1 MESLLL
7 GLSLGLG
14 AGLAP
19 GPLLALVVR
28 ATLRHGFAAG
38 ARLAFAPL
46 LSDAPIVVVAILVLG
61 HLGDT
66 ALAALSAAGAVFV
79 AWLAWDALHE
89 RAEPTAAPSGDLR
102 RAVAVNALSP
112 HPWLFWAT
120 VGGPLVV
127 EAGGAGGAA
136 FIAGFYA
143 TLVGTKVAIAGIVE
157 AGRRRGS
164 GRRVPRALAER
175 IAAVGVIER
184 FGALNVVSAALL
196 GAASAALLADAIT
209 RLS

>member
-1 MESLLL
+1 MGELAL
-7 GLSLGLG
+7 GLSIGLG
-14 AGLAP
+14 AGLSP

-38 ARLAFAPL
+38 ARLAAAPL
-46 LSDAPIVVVAILVLG
+46 LSDAPIVVIAIVVLG

-66 ALAALSAAGAVFV
+66 VLAALSAAGAVFV

-89 RAEPTAAPSGDLR
+89 HPDAAAAPSGDLR

-127 EAGGAGGAA
+127 QAGGAGGAA
-136 FIAGFYA
+136 FIAGFYV
-143 TLVGTKVAIAGIVE
+143 TLIGTKVTIAAVVE
-157 AGRRRGS
+157 AGRRRGR
-164 GRRVPRALAER
+164 GRLVPRPVAER
-175 IAAVGVIER
+175 VGAVSAIER

-196 GAASAALLADAIT
+196 GAASVALLADAVS
-209 RLS
+209 RLA

>member
-1 MESLLL
+1 MGELAL

-38 ARLAFAPL
+38 ARIAAAPL

-61 HLGDT
+61 RLGDT
-66 ALAALSAAGAVFV
+66 ALAALSAGGAVFV
-79 AWLAWDALHE
+79 AWLAWDALHDH
-89 RAEPTAAPSGDLR
+89 AEAAAPPSGDLR

-127 EAGGAGGAA
+127 QAGGAGGAA
-136 FIAGFYA
+136 FIAGFYV
-143 TLVGTKVAIAGIVE
+143 TLIGTKVAIAAVVE
-157 AGRRRGS
+157 AGRRRGR
-164 GRRVPRALAER
+164 GRFVPRALAER
-175 IAAVGVIER
+175 AGAVGVVER
-184 FGALNVVSAALL
+184 FGALNVISAALL
-196 GAASAALLADAIT
+196 GAAAVALLADAIS
-209 RLS
+209 RLA